1 MNIDRIGIKG
11 KNDNDFVMIDKVYGL
26 YPLWRSLSMP
36 EPVTNY
42 VTIPGMNGA
51 LDCSEEYGEVFYNQ
65 RELNVDCICIDDNW
79 HDVISRFA
87 SKYHGQTVQI
97 LFANDP
103 AYYWAGRISMNAYES
118 EDRKLTMSANV
129 YPFKF
134 KRNKTIVSLTDNR
147 SRIITLRNGRMPVIP
162 EITITAPVTL
172 AWDDESA
179 SVSSSS
185 YPATVVLPGLRLTE
199 GTKAITVVPQSSS
212 FTISFSYREGD
223 L

>member
-42 VTIPGMNGA
+42 VTIPGMNGV
-51 LDCSEEYGEVFYNQ
+51 LDCSEEFGEVFYNQ
-65 RELNVDCICIDDNW
+65 RELNADCICIDDNW
-79 HDVISRFA
+79 HEVISRFA

-103 AYYWAGRISMNAYES
+103 AYYWAGRISMNVYES
-118 EDRKLTMSANV
+118 EDRKLTMSVNV

-134 KRNKTIVSLTDNR
+134 KRNRTVVSLTDNR

-172 AWDDESA
+172 AWDDESQSIA
-179 SVSSSS
+179 SSS

-199 GTKAITVVPQSSS
+199 GTKAVTVIPQSSS
-212 FTISFSYREGD
+212 FTISFAYREGD